1 MASARKGTMVDER
14 YRLVRKIGSGGMA
27 DVWLADDIELD
38 RQVAIK
44 ILHEHFSQ
52 DKEFVERFRREAS
65 SAAGLQHP
73 NVVGVFD
80 RGEFRNSYFI
90 AMEYVEGDSLK
101 DLINQGMTVAA
112 AVEVTRQILEA
123 ERFAHKK
130 GIIHRDIKPHNVM
143 IDGDGRA
150 RVADFGIAR
159 AGSSEITQTGSVMGT
174 AQYLSPEQAQGKEVT
189 AQSDLYSTGVVLY
202 EALTGEVPFEADS
215 PVAVA
220 LKQVQEVPRRPSSI
234 NPDVPPALDAVVMRS
249 LAKQPEQRFADAAA
263 FIKALDE
270 AERKPDTPRRQ
281 DTAAYAAVNTEGDY
295 TDVRYPEEEAA
306 YGPPPRRSIWRWI
319 VVALLV
325 SLVAGAVAYALTRP
339 DKADVPSVTGQ
350 SLASATAVL
359 KAHGFDVNTT
369 LVPNLAARDT
379 VLEQDPTA
387 GSNVDKGSTITLSV
401 STGPGTVEIPDVQGL
416 TPKDA
421 KKKLEDAGFQVTS
434 REGFSADVAKGLVF
448 GTEPAVGTGVQTGQ
462 TVTLLISKG
471 ANTVTVPGVIGL
483 TQEAATA
490 RIQQAGLTAIPQQ
503 RQDPS
508 PPGKVVAQSPTA
520 GQDLKKGGT
529 VTIFVSTGTL
539 QVPNVVG
546 ETKQAAVTA
555 LKRAGFKPVV
565 SLDTSAPPESAG
577 LVVDQ
582 FPLAGSAATRGSTVQ
597 ISVGAPPT
605 TPTTTTP

>member
-1 MASARKGTMVDER
+1 RKGTMVDER

-101 DLINQGMTVAA
+101 DLITDGMTVAA

-234 NPDVPPALDAVVMRS
+234 NPDVPPALDAVVMRA

-270 AERKPDTPRRQ
+270 AEAKPDTPRRQ

-295 TDVRYPEEEAA
+295 TDVRYPGEEAE
-306 YGPPPRRSIWRWI
+306 YGAPPRRGFWKWLGL
-319 VVALLV
+319 ALLV
-325 SLVAGAVAYALTRP
+325 AAVAIGTVLLVKSLTAP
-339 DKADVPSVTGQ
+339 DQVEVPSVTGQ
-350 SLASATAVL
+350 PLKSATAVL
-359 KAHGFDVNTT
+359 DAHGFNTNTT
-369 LVPNLAARDT
+369 LVPNQAARDT

-387 GSNVDKGSTITLSV
+387 GENVDKGSTITLSV

-434 REGFSADVAKGLVF
+434 REAFSSDVAKGLVF
-448 GTEPAVGTGVQTGQ
+448 GTEPAVGTGVQAGQ
-462 TVTLLISKG
+462 TVTMLISKG
-471 ANTVTVPGVIGL
+471 ANTVAVPGVIGL
-483 TQEAATA
+483 SQEAATA

-520 GQDLKKGGT
+520 GQELKKGGA

-546 ETKQAAVTA
+546 QTKQAAVAA
-555 LKRAGFKPVV
+555 LKQAGFKPVV
-565 SLDTSAPPESAG
+565 SLDSSAPPESAG

-597 ISVGAPPT
+597 ISIGA
-605 TPTTTTP
+605 PTTTPSTPTP

>member
-1 MASARKGTMVDER
+1 MVDER

-44 ILHEHFSQ
+44 ILHDHFSQ

-101 DLINQGMTVAA
+101 DLITDGMTVAA

-234 NPDVPPALDAVVMRS
+234 NPDVPPALDAVVMRA

-270 AERKPDTPRRQ
+270 AEAKPDQPRRQ
-281 DTAAYAAVNTEGDY
+281 DTAAYAAVNTEGDH
-295 TDVRYPEEEAA
+295 TDVRYPGEEAE
-306 YGPPPRRSIWRWI
+306 YGAPPRRSIWRWI
-319 VVALLV
+319 GLALLV
-325 SLVAGAVAYALTRP
+325 ALVAGAVAYALTRP

-350 SLASATAVL
+350 SLQSATAVL
-359 KAHGFDVNTT
+359 KAHGFDTNTT

-387 GSNVDKGSTITLSV
+387 GSSVDKGSTITLSV

-421 KKKLEDAGFQVTS
+421 KKKLEDASFQVTS
-434 REGFSADVAKGLVF
+434 REAFSADVAKGLVF
-448 GTEPAVGTGVQTGQ
+448 GTEPAVGTGVQAGQ
-462 TVTLLISKG
+462 TVTMLISKG
-471 ANTVTVPGVIGL
+471 ANTVTVPGVVGL
-483 TQEAATA
+483 TQEQATA

-503 RQDPS
+503 RPDPTTA
-508 PPGKVVAQSPTA
+508 GKVVAQSPSA
-520 GQDLKKGGT
+520 GQELKKGGA

-539 QVPNVVG
+539 QIPNVVG
-546 ETKQAAVTA
+546 QTKQAAVA
-555 LKRAGFKPVV
+555 SLKQAGFKPVV
-565 SLDTSAPPESAG
+565 TLDTSAPPESAG
-577 LVVDQ
+577 LVTTQ

-597 ISVGAPPT
+597 ISVGAPQTTPT
-605 TPTTTTP
+605 TPTP